1 MPNHGTRQKK
11 ATAFTIAV
19 NLHLQRLL
27 TCNDS
32 THRASISAS
41 SAIQT
46 SVRVDLID
54 VTL

>member
-1 MPNHGTRQKK
+1 MPIHGTRQKK

-19 NLHLQRLL
+19 IPYLSGLL

-32 THRASISAS
+32 THRARISAS

-46 SVRVDLID
+46 SVRVNLVDI
-54 VTL
+54 TL